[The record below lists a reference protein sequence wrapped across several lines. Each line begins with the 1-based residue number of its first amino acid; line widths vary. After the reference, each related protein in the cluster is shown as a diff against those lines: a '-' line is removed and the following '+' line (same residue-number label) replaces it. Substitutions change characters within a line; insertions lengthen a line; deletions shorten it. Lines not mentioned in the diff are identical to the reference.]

1 MPIHEALAARRQLLG
16 LSQRVAAERAGMTQT
31 HLSKVE
37 RGALDPRL
45 STVLEVARAAT
56 SELVLVP
63 IELLPAV
70 RAILEHDSNADERPL
85 FRAEPD

>member
-1 MPIHEALAARRQLLG
+1 MAARRRGLR
-16 LSQRVAAERAGMTQT
+16 LSQRAAAERAGITQT
-31 HLSKVE
+31 HLSKIE

-63 IELLPAV
+63 AELLPAV
-70 RAILEHDSNADERPL
+70 RAILEHASNADERLL
-85 FRAEPD
+85 FSAEPD